1 MMPYVRQLF
10 DTSVSG
16 WEDTAPEDM
25 QAQINAIRTQL
36 DTITAD
42 LTALENNADTSME
55 TVRNLSN
62 KIVTE
67 IANCQKAV
75 DGLRNDFAYNVA
87 EVREHNELHAAI
99 HDCRSGYF
107 RRRRCRF

>member
-1 MMPYVRQLF
+1 
-10 DTSVSG
+10 
-16 WEDTAPEDM
+16 M

-75 DGLRNDFAYNVA
+75 DGLRNDFAYNVKPKLENTMSSMQQSMIA
-87 EVREHNELHAAI
+87 AAGILECTFRLSKHA
-99 HDCRSGYF
+99 
-107 RRRRCRF
+107 